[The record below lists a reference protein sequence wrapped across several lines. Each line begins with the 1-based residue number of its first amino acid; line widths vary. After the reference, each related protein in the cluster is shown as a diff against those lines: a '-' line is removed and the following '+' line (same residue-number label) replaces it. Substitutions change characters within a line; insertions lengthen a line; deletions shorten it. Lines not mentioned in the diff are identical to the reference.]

1 MSESEMKTYESAAAF
16 EAAVKTACRGVRGF
30 NKLVALAK
38 WHEDSGDDMMWR
50 GILCKAYAVEC
61 GTTYRKEM
69 RDGLSEAVEN
79 WYSLAPSADA
89 WAFHF
94 ESTPVMHLCDL
105 YSVSVPETTI
115 EAALRV

>member
-1 MSESEMKTYESAAAF
+1 MKTYESAAAF

-38 WHEDSGDDMMWR
+38 WHEDSGDDLMWR

-61 GTTYRKEM
+61 GTTYREEM
-69 RDGLSEAVEN
+69 RSGLRDAVEN
-79 WYSLAPSADA
+79 WHLLAPSAAA

-94 ESTPVMHLCDL
+94 ESTPIMHLCDL
-105 YSVSVPETTI
+105 YRVSVPEPT
-115 EAALRV
+115 LPV